1 MTLRKALVSCIIV
14 LIASFFF
21 VPAHARA
28 AEAAAKAKPK
38 PITLKAIIAAPYRA
52 GGPGQEYV
60 DFCKRVTERA
70 KGELIIEFKGGAETM
85 PPPTQFEAIK
95 KGIVDMGWLF
105 GGMYQKMAPE
115 IVSFNVSDLSPE
127 EERKSG
133 YHDFMIEAHKKIG
146 MYYVGRLMGEGF
158 VISTVKK
165 NLKDPHKDFQGMKIA
180 VVGTMFND
188 FLTKLGAVPTM
199 VAPQERYT
207 AFERGV
213 VDGDCGGATSAFFMG
228 YAEVLKFTVDHRF
241 WTSGGSASLMRPESW
256 SALPKHL
263 QDLIK
268 DEQLNT
274 EKLLPAYWDKVLNEA
289 KTKNKAKGMTYIQ
302 FSQADAQWYLTK
314 ATEAKWEE
322 LKATV
327 PEASY
332 AKLRELLKK

>member
-1 MTLRKALVSCIIV
+1 MVMKKALVSSILM
-14 LIASFFF
+14 LISLLFIFQTGSS
-21 VPAHARA
+21 A
-28 AEAAAKAKPK
+28 AEPAAKSKPK
-38 PITLKAIIAAPYRA
+38 PITLKAIIAAPYRP

-70 KGELIIEFKGGAETM
+70 KGELIIDFKGGAETM
-85 PPPTQFEAIK
+85 PVPTQFEAIK

-105 GGMYQKMAPE
+105 GGMYQKQAPE
-115 IVSFNVSDLSPE
+115 IISFNVSGLSPD

-133 YHDFMIEAHKKIG
+133 YYDFLIEVHNKIG
-146 MYYVGRLMGEGF
+146 MHYVGRLLGEGF

-165 NLKDPHKDFQGMKIA
+165 SIKDPRKDFQGLKTA

-213 VDGDCGGATSAFFMG
+213 VDGDSGGATSAYFMG
-228 YAEVLKFTVDHRF
+228 YSEVLKYTVDHRF
-241 WTSGGSASLMRPESW
+241 WTAGGSSSLMRPETW
-256 SALPKHL
+256 NGLPKHL
-263 QDLIK
+263 QDLIR

-289 KTKNKAKGMTYIQ
+289 KSKNKAKGMNYIQ
-302 FSQADAQWYLTK
+302 FSPADAQWYLTK
-314 ATEAKWEE
+314 ANEAKWEE
-322 LKATV
+322 LKGTV
-327 PEASY
+327 SESSY
-332 AKLRELLKK
+332 AKLRDVLKK